1 MKYNDTEYLMFE
13 IVSEEL
19 DFNNDTEYLM
29 FEISVI

>member
-1 MKYNDTEYLMFE
+1 MEYNDTEYLMFE

-29 FEISVI
+29 FELSVI

>member
-1 MKYNDTEYLMFE
+1 MEYNNTEYLMFE

-29 FEISVI
+29 FELSVI